1 MAELTEVGARNSAAD
16 IKSIQAI
23 HDHSA
28 MLGADCKTQEAL
40 HEAAAVMRQSDSFNA
55 RQGVLYSAV
64 RGKFAVDPSFAW
76 NGSDYGS
83 GPAPWIR
90 DVFEDTVI
98 VSIGDDL
105 YAIPYT
111 LADVRGDMVATLG
124 TPVVVECA
132 YVPTGTTDVEPD
144 ENIEALRT
152 LIHGQKGVLLAE
164 RDIPD
169 KAREKMA
176 DSDFAGK
183 DKSFPIAKP
192 EDVVAAAKSIGRAG
206 ADNFST
212 DELKA
217 NIIKIAKRKGASF
230 VAQLPDAWK
239 ENPAKES
246 FTAGDTALIKK
257 GTGKG
262 KEVTIIGKSK
272 VADGHFT
279 HKDAKGNLG
288 STHVDDLAVVDNPA
302 QESEVQITGDLIP
315 LVERI
320 ISAHSDQQNMV
331 LISESAAA
339 GNIFPIK
346 LIGPGWGSSGYYSEE
361 ILKRDGPIAFPVGTH
376 MFWNHQTAEQEASRP
391 EGDLDD
397 LAGVLVSLPEWKE
410 SGPKGKG
417 LYADGKVFSDH
428 VETVREKGPYIG
440 VSIRAMGKASLGEA
454 EGRRGQIIERL
465 VTGKSTD
472 FVTRAGAGGAVFTES
487 QRSHIRELQESLR
500 ADPSGEAIKPA
511 AQSRIPTKEQGMT
524 EQEIQSLR
532 EAAAKTDRLETELAR
547 MKERNLVAD
556 ATAHAT
562 RSISDSGLPD
572 VTKKRLIESLAK
584 NPPATD
590 KGDLDVAKFTALVE
604 TTVKEE
610 SAYLAEATNSGKV
623 RNLGPAGTKPATEA
637 FSDADVDKL
646 LESSFGRLG
655 MTESAAKVAAQGRM

>member
-1 MAELTEVGARNSAAD
+1 MAELTEVGARNNAAD
-16 IKSIQAI
+16 MKSIQAI

-28 MLGADCKTQEAL
+28 MLGADCKAQEAL

-55 RQGVLYSAV
+55 RQGVLYNAV

-124 TPVVVECA
+124 TPVEVECA

-152 LIHGQKGVLLAE
+152 LIHGQKGVLLHE

-176 DSDFAGK
+176 DADFAGK
-183 DKSFPIAKP
+183 DKSFPISKP
-192 EDVVAAAKSIGRAG
+192 EDVAAAAKSIGRAG
-206 ADNFST
+206 AGNFST

-239 ENPAKES
+239 EKPAKES

-257 GTGKG
+257 GVGKG
-262 KEVTIIGKSK
+262 KEVTIIGKNK
-272 VADGHFT
+272 AIDGHFT

-315 LVERI
+315 LVERAVSTDGTVPVKI
-320 ISAHSDQQNMV
+320 VD
-331 LISESAAA
+331 
-339 GNIFPIK
+339 
-346 LIGPGWGSSGYYSEE
+346 PGWGSSGFYSAEV
-361 ILKRDGPIAFPVGTH
+361 LKRDGPRVFKAGMH
-376 MFWNHQTAEQEASRP
+376 MYADHPTAEEESARP
-391 EGDLDD
+391 ERSIKDLMAELTEDAKWQDD
-397 LAGVLVSLPEWKE
+397 
-410 SGPKGKG
+410 GPKGPALYSRAKILDSWRPFVEQAAPHIG
-417 LYADGKVFSDH
+417 L
-428 VETVREKGPYIG
+428 
-440 VSIRAMGKASLGEA
+440 SIRAMGRASAGEA
-454 EGRRGQIIERL
+454 EGRRGPIIESL
-465 VTGKSTD
+465 VSAKSID
-472 FVTRAGAGGAVFTES
+472 FVTQAGRGGS
-487 QRSHIRELQESLR
+487 ILQLQESLR
-500 ADPSGEAIKPA
+500 ADPSGEATKPA
-511 AQSRIPTKEQGMT
+511 AQSRNPQQEQSMIT

-532 EAAAKTDRLETELAR
+532 EAAAKADRLETEVAR

-556 ATAHAT
+556 ATAYAT
-562 RSISDSGLPD
+562 RSISDAGLPD

-590 KGDLDVAKFTALVE
+590 KGDLDVAKFTALIE